1 MNRLRSEKRRF
12 NKGYIP
18 VIISSLFLLVL
29 LIGLVIVIIV
39 KPIEENEEEKKKTD
53 GLRQNE
59 IVVDTSS
66 LKCDKS
72 DVNKMVSDASNIT
85 ISFKLG
91 EKEVGEPFLDEA
103 NSTPDEPIY
112 VRDKVYAYDISFD
125 NLTEDVKV
133 VVTDDKA
140 TNVFIS
146 TDSDIEDG
154 KAGFSTENVLEK
166 KLYTVTIFS
175 NKDDCMGSIV
185 RKFTFE
191 TPKFNPWS
199 DLMMC
204 VDSDSDFCKST
215 TYEDK
220 NINVKEMAK
229 DVQNKKE
236 EKVEEK
242 TKKDYGIFIAV
253 FVVMVV
259 IGVVAY
265 ILIQH
270 RKLVKKHA

>member
-1 MNRLRSEKRRF
+1 MKRLRSESKRF

-29 LIGLVIVIIV
+29 LIGLVVVIIV
-39 KPIEENEEEKKKTD
+39 KPTEDKEEEKKKNE

-66 LKCDKS
+66 LKCSKD
-72 DVNKMVSDASNIT
+72 DINKLVKEASNIT
-85 ISFKLG
+85 VNFKIG

-112 VRDKVYAYDISFD
+112 IKDTVYAYDISFE
-125 NLTEDVKV
+125 NLTDDVKV

-140 TNVFIS
+140 TNVYVS
-146 TDSDIEDG
+146 TDSDIKDG
-154 KAGFSTENVLEK
+154 KSGFLTEKVLEK
-166 KLYTVTIFS
+166 KLYTVTISS
-175 NKDDCMGSIV
+175 NKDDCKGSVV

-199 DLMMC
+199 DLTMC
-204 VDSDSDFCKST
+204 VDSDSEYCKAT
-215 TYEDK
+215 TYEDE
-220 NINVKEMAK
+220 NINVNKMAK
-229 DVQNKKE
+229 DVEKKKE
-236 EKVEEK
+236 EKEEEK
-242 TKKDYGIFIAV
+242 SKKDYGILIAV